1 MPPIFPFTAIVN
13 QDLMRRALVLN
24 AVYPQI
30 GGVLIR
36 GERGTGKSTAARAL
50 AALLPEIEV
59 VADCPFS
66 CDPDQPATWCTL
78 CKERAA
84 AGEELPRARRRTR
97 FVDLPVSATEDRVV
111 GTLDIERAIQKGERH
126 FEPGVLAAANRGVL
140 YVDEVNLLDDHVVDI
155 LLDAAAMGIN
165 VVEREGISFSHP
177 ARFILIGTMN
187 PEEGDLRPQ
196 LLDRF
201 ALCVDIKSVHDPEA
215 RMLIMERNLAFESD
229 PEGFYEEWR
238 PREEALSREI
248 ARARQLLPQVRHTR
262 GDLAVIAAMMAE
274 MRVDGHRPDMVILK
288 TARANAAFEGRTH
301 ITDRDILLAAE
312 LALPHRLRRH
322 PLQPVEATLDNLG
335 ERLAEARAQVVKKE
349 PSLSDEVVDEDVPQ
363 AEKKT
368 HVEVETGE
376 MPASEG
382 QQRPREP
389 VLQTVP
395 QWPSE
400 GRWWEGG
407 KKIPT
412 GELFTP
418 RRLDTPLDRLT
429 RSGTGRRSVTRTD
442 QRRGR
447 YIQARPSPGD
457 PGDLAFDATLRA
469 AAPCQNRRRR
479 PGGPALVVCPEDYHR
494 KVRVRRMANLILFV
508 VDASWSM
515 AVAERMEATK
525 GAVMSLLTD
534 AYQRRDRVGV
544 VVFQKN
550 GARLVLP
557 PTHSVTR
564 AQKALQDV
572 PVGGKT
578 PLSAGLHLAYE
589 VITRE
594 LRQHPD
600 LMPLMVLLTDG
611 AGNVS
616 MGDMPPQEEAHR
628 IAELFPQA
636 HIRSVVINME
646 HESFDQGLAQ
656 ALADHLQAPCYRLE
670 DLRADTLLERVR
682 QELILQPEMGR
693 G

>member
-1 MPPIFPFTAIVN
+1 M
-13 QDLMRRALVLN
+13 
-24 AVYPQI
+24 
-30 GGVLIR
+30 
-36 GERGTGKSTAARAL
+36 
-50 AALLPEIEV
+50 
-59 VADCPFS
+59 
-66 CDPDQPATWCTL
+66 
-78 CKERAA
+78 
-84 AGEELPRARRRTR
+84 
-97 FVDLPVSATEDRVV
+97 
-111 GTLDIERAIQKGERH
+111 
-126 FEPGVLAAANRGVL
+126 
-140 YVDEVNLLDDHVVDI
+140 
-155 LLDAAAMGIN
+155 
-165 VVEREGISFSHP
+165 VEREGISFSHP

-201 ALCVDIKSVHDPEA
+201 ALCVDIRSVQDPAA

-248 ARARQLLPQVRHTR
+248 ARARELLPRIRYTR
-262 GDLAVIAAMMAE
+262 GDLAVIATMMAE

-288 TARANAAFEGRTH
+288 TARANAAFEGRTS

-335 ERLAEARAQVVKKE
+335 ERLAEARAQVAKKGGMTE
-349 PSLSDEVVDEDVPQ
+349 EVVREEEETPP

-368 HVEVETGE
+368 PVETEAGKT
-376 MPASEG
+376 PSSNS
-382 QQRPREP
+382 QPRPRSP
-389 VLQTVP
+389 VFQQIP
-395 QWPSE
+395 RWPSE

-407 KKIPT
+407 AKIRT
-412 GELFTP
+412 GVVFTP
-418 RRLDTPLDRLT
+418 RRLATPLDRLT
-429 RSGTGRRSVTRTD
+429 RSGSGRRSTTRTS

-457 PGDLAFDATLRA
+457 PSDLAFDATMRA
-469 AAPCQNRRRR
+469 AAPYQVHRCR
-479 PGGPALVVCPEDYHR
+479 PGSPALVIRSADYHR
-494 KVRVRRMANLILFV
+494 KVRVRKMGNLILFV

-525 GAVMSLLTD
+525 GAVTSLLTD

-550 GARLVLP
+550 GARLVLA
-557 PTHSVTR
+557 PTNSVSL
-564 AQKALQDV
+564 AQKALQDI

-578 PLSAGLHLAYE
+578 PLSAGLQLAYE
-589 VITRE
+589 VLTRE
-594 LRQHPD
+594 MRRRPD

-616 MGDMPPQEEAHR
+616 IGDLPPQEEAHR
-628 IAELFPQA
+628 IADLFPQA
-636 HIRSVVINME
+636 KIRSVVINME
-646 HESFDQGLAQ
+646 HESFDQGFAQ

-670 DLRADTLLERVR
+670 ELRADTLLARVR
-682 QELILQPEMGR
+682 DELDRIREV
-693 G
+693 